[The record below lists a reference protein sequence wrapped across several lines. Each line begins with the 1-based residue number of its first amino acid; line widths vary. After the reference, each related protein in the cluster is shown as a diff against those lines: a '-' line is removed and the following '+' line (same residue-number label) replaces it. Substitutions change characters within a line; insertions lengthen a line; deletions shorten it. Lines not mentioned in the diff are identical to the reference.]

1 MRTDDS
7 DLRNHLETQKTVL
20 KIRNG
25 MSLSNQ
31 IKFVQLS
38 QTMRSFFN
46 ITLQI
51 LKTIKMEK
59 DDEISSKKFIFSYD
73 ELNDENNIKM
83 VKWNKNLKIGSEE
96 IYKIKSSQGDQIE
109 ELLARR
115 LDLLINKTEEIL
127 S

>member
-1 MRTDDS
+1 MIQIWEITLK
-7 DLRNHLETQKTVL
+7 LRKKVL

-46 ITLQI
+46 ISLQI
-51 LKTIKMEK
+51 LKTIKMAKE
-59 DDEISSKKFIFSYD
+59 DEISYTNIIFDYD
-73 ELNDENNIKM
+73 ELKDENNMKM
-83 VKWNKNLKIGSEE
+83 VKWNRNLKIWSQE
-96 IYKIKSSQGDQIE
+96 IYNKKSSEINQIK
-109 ELLARR
+109 ELFARR

>member
-7 DLRNHLETQKTVL
+7 DLRNHLKTQKTVL

-25 MSLSNQ
+25 MSLSNL

-38 QTMRSFFN
+38 PTMRSFFN
-46 ITLQI
+46 ISLQI

-59 DDEISSKKFIFSYD
+59 EDEISYKNFIFDYD
-73 ELNDENNIKM
+73 ELKDENNMKM
-83 VKWNKNLKIGSEE
+83 VKWNRNLKIWSQE
-96 IYKIKSSQGDQIE
+96 IYNKKSSEINQIK
-109 ELLARR
+109 ELFARR